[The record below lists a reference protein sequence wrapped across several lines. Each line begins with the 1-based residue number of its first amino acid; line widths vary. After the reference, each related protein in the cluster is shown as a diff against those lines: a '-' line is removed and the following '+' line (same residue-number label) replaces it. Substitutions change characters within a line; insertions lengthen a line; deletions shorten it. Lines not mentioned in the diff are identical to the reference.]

1 MNLPPFLEK
10 KFKAAET
17 LDELKE
23 VIAGILEEYNFG
35 ILSEHERRIGELEK
49 ESLDKTA
56 KTYQERSKF
65 ERETDEIIKRRG

>member
-23 VIAGILEEYNFG
+23 VIADILDERDFG
-35 ILSEHERRIGELEK
+35 ILAEYERRIGVLEK
-49 ESLDKTA
+49 ESLDKSS
-56 KTYQERSKF
+56 KSYRERRKF
-65 ERETDEIIKRRG
+65 EKETDEIIKRRS